1 MMEQIWTF
9 IQTLCKGV
17 IEGVKQYID
26 NDVQDHVT
34 LLIFAALVVVVFLIM
49 KIIKKKKQNKI
60 TK

>member
-26 NDVQDHVT
+26 NDFQDHVT
-34 LLIFAALVVVVFLIM
+34 LLIFAALVVVVSLIM
-49 KIIKKKKQNKI
+49 KIIKKKKQNKM
-60 TK
+60 

>member
-1 MMEQIWTF
+1 MEQIWTF

-26 NDVQDHVT
+26 NDFQDHVT
-34 LLIFAALVVVVFLIM
+34 LLIFAALVVVVSLIM

>member
-26 NDVQDHVT
+26 NDFQDHVT
-34 LLIFAALVVVVFLIM
+34 LLIFAALVVVVSLIM

>member
-1 MMEQIWTF
+1 MEQIWTF
-9 IQTLCKGV
+9 IQTLCKGG

-26 NDVQDHVT
+26 NDFQDHVT
-34 LLIFAALVVVVFLIM
+34 LLIFAALVVVVSLIM